1 MQIAPKLMQDARRL
15 LGWSRERLAIL
26 SDVTASFIIA
36 YENKG
41 QVTAMSSRE
50 PSFDGLAAVRV
61 VFEAAGVTFA
71 TGNKPSVKLRK
82 VERKCRTKAEN

>member
-1 MQIAPKLMQDARRL
+1 
-15 LGWSRERLAIL
+15 
-26 SDVTASFIIA
+26 
-36 YENKG
+36 
-41 QVTAMSSRE
+41 MSSRE